1 MQQRTKSCCLP
12 LLEKDAS
19 GAFVEPDAKVRE
31 AAASR
36 RSSRSTARW
45 RVGDYAGR
53 LFSGISLGSILL
65 LAALGLA
72 ITYGLL
78 GVINMAH
85 GEMIMI
91 GAYAT
96 YRHAAGDQE
105 SCARAASSGIR

>member
-1 MQQRTKSCCLP
+1 MCSGPSSCCTP
-12 LLEKDAS
+12 LLEQDAN
-19 GAFVEPDAKVRE
+19 GAYTEPDAKVRE
-31 AAASR
+31 AALAAIKAIDQRLAVS
-36 RSSRSTARW
+36 
-45 RVGDYAGR
+45 DYAGR

-96 YRHAAGDQE
+96 YRHAAGR
-105 SCARAASSGIR
+105 ARAMRPG